1 MLETLN
7 SYDDSLMLYL
17 NYDGGT
23 WTDMFWY
30 TFSGKFIWIGVYLV
44 VLIKLFLAAKANE
57 AKVVKTFLWLVL
69 CTALVIVLADQIS
82 SGIIKPLVERPRP
95 SHDPDIQDML
105 HYVNGYRGGA
115 YGFVSSHAANSIG
128 FALWLTLLFRSWI
141 FRSTIILWSILTCYS
156 RIYLGVHYVGDI
168 IGGLCV
174 GIVCALLVH
183 YCYRRFVHPSQQISV
198 ETKEPWLIIIA
209 IFATVILIGLSYFL
223 LSFE

>member
-69 CTALVIVLADQIS
+69 CTSLVIVLADQIS

-95 SHDPDIQDML
+95 SHDSDIQDML

-156 RIYLGVHYVGDI
+156 RIYLGVHYPGDI
-168 IGGLCV
+168 LG
-174 GIVCALLVH
+174 GIVVGVACALLVH
-183 YCYRRFVHPSQQISV
+183 FIYRRFIPKT
-198 ETKEPWLIIIA
+198 ETICVQKEEPWAITIA
-209 IFATVILIGLSYFL
+209 IFATICFIAIFHL
-223 LSFE
+223 